1 MKKIKTSINNY
12 SEMSIT
18 QYLTSSIS
26 ILIKICIQEGFII
39 FVHKLFIVILKYQFK
54 ICFYLLCRQQNNTSS
69 NEGTASLSAFAWH
82 VLREICSQQ
91 WVLERCLSHPE
102 ELCHPDNLLDP
113 LLTHSQA
120 QRLLHMICYPETS
133 SRMDE
138 LDQKSVISMILEV
151 CRSSS
156 QVTKI
161 KFFFFKF

>member
-1 MKKIKTSINNY
+1 M
-12 SEMSIT
+12 
-18 QYLTSSIS
+18 
-26 ILIKICIQEGFII
+26 F
-39 FVHKLFIVILKYQFK
+39 F
-54 ICFYLLCRQQNNTSS
+54 RQQNNSS
-69 NEGTASLSAFAWH
+69 ANTNEGPTSLSAFAWH

-133 SRMDE
+133 SAMDE

-151 CRSSS
+151 SCIRYS
-156 QVTKI
+156 
-161 KFFFFKF
+161 KFCFESAVLQGVQCNLLFILI